1 MQISIITI
9 SIISYIGIHY
19 LSHKLIHKY
28 FDRIK
33 VLASPS
39 INIISIHP
47 FKAKTHHYSILTSVG
62 TTVFAIFLIQILPI
76 LFKIIKDLA
85 SDFNVSVV
93 FSDSYLNSGVLDSF
107 DRFSALIAQ
116 AAELL
121 QQIAPLIAIFI
132 GGYNLLSNLS
142 RGMAAI
148 QIK

>member
-1 MQISIITI
+1 M
-9 SIISYIGIHY
+9 
-19 LSHKLIHKY
+19 
-28 FDRIK
+28 
-33 VLASPS
+33 
-39 INIISIHP
+39 
-47 FKAKTHHYSILTSVG
+47 
-62 TTVFAIFLIQILPI
+62 

-107 DRFSALIAQ
+107 ERFSALIAQ

-121 QQIAPLIAIFI
+121 QQISPLIAIFI

-148 QIK
+148 KIK